1 MDEDRELSL
10 YLHIPFCSL
19 KCSYCDFNS
28 YAGLEDR
35 VQPYVD
41 ALIAEIRRWSVPTRG
56 RYVPTVFFGG
66 GTPSLL
72 PLSELERIVLALS
85 NLYNLTP
92 ECEVSLEVNP
102 GTVDRDYLRGLLALG
117 VNRLS
122 LGVQSFDDYELSALD
137 RVHTAEEAETG
148 LSLGP
153 ERLAFKG

>member
-1 MDEDRELSL
+1 M
-10 YLHIPFCSL
+10 
-19 KCSYCDFNS
+19 
-28 YAGLEDR
+28 
-35 VQPYVD
+35 QPYVD
-41 ALIAEIRRWSVPTRG
+41 ALIAEIRRWSVPTRD
-56 RYVPTVFFGG
+56 RDVPTVFFGG

-122 LGVQSFDDYELSALD
+122 LGVQSFNDEELSALD
-137 RVHTAEEAETG
+137 RVHTAEEARQVYGWAREVGFQRLNLDLIYG
-148 LSLGP
+148 LP
-153 ERLAFKG
+153 PTAAF